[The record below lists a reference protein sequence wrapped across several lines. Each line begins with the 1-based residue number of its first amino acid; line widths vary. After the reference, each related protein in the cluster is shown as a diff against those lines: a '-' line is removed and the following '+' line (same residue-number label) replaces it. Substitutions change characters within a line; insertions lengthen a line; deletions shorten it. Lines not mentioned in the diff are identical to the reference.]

1 MKELSGVAAE
11 CAQQIFGTAANNGQM
26 IAEVAANHRAA
37 ETFQQ
42 LAQVLTG
49 RSEVKRPR
57 NNMLTPFIEKIM
69 RRQA

>member
-1 MKELSGVAAE
+1 
-11 CAQQIFGTAANNGQM
+11 M

-37 ETFQQ
+37 ETFRH

-49 RSEVKRPR
+49 RGEVKRTRSTLLAPI
-57 NNMLTPFIEKIM
+57 LEKLK